1 MNQLSINELKQTQ
14 QWAMLGT
21 LHLEEHL
28 NGKGHFF
35 YTLLVF
41 GMLIV
46 GSGLVMFMNSISGA
60 IWILGV
66 GIMWLTLVST
76 LSLPHYLKIINKTK
90 IILESDKDSKVF
102 IRARHLLEFYHPD
115 EARKINWNAVKDYYK
130 TDSTVS
136 SWAIQLI
143 KGYEWLYLSQES
155 KPGRGI

>member
-1 MNQLSINELKQTQ
+1 MNHISINELKLTQ
-14 QWAMLGT
+14 QWALLGT

-35 YTLLVF
+35 YTLLV
-41 GMLIV
+41 LSTVIV

-66 GIMWLTLVST
+66 GIMCFTLVST

-90 IILESDKDSKVF
+90 IIVESDKESKVF

-115 EARKINWNAVKDYYK
+115 EARKVNWKAVNDYYE
-130 TDSTVS
+130 
-136 SWAIQLI
+136 AEI
-143 KGYEWLYLSQES
+143 G
-155 KPGRGI
+155 